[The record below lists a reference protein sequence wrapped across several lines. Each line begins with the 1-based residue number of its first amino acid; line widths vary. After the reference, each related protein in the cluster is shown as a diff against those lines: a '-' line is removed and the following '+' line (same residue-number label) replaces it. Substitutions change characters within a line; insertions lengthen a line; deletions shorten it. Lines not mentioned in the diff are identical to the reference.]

1 MNLASFAELA
11 VRLVNSAVCDV
22 EADPLRTPEAFR
34 EFAAKRPFLAVRT
47 TQYDLDRLKLLRAD
61 LATVFTCAVEGA
73 EQAAV
78 DRLNALMMVH
88 PGHPVLVAHD
98 GEPWHVHLD
107 ESGSVTDRYAA
118 AAVIS
123 LALLVSQLG
132 IERLGV
138 CAIASC
144 DRVFIDGSSNK
155 SRRYCKEHSAAR
167 GNVTSLRAQ
176 PRDVRGDDGDSVASA
191 AS

>member
-34 EFAAKRPFLAVRT
+34 DFTANRPFLAVKT
-47 TQYDLDRLKLLRAD
+47 TRYDLDRLKLLRAD

-73 EQAAV
+73 EQTAI
-78 DRLNALMMVH
+78 DKLNALMMVH
-88 PGHPVLVAHD
+88 PVHPVLVTHD

-107 ESGSVTDRYAA
+107 EAGSVTDRYAA
-118 AAVIS
+118 GAVIS
-123 LALLVSQLG
+123 LFLLVSQLG
-132 IERLGV
+132 IERLGI

-167 GNVTSLRAQ
+167 GNVTSLRTQ
-176 PRDVRGDDGDSVASA
+176 PAEDRGEEGGSVASA

>member
-1 MNLASFAELA
+1 VNLASFAELA

-22 EADPLRTPEAFR
+22 DADPLRTPEAFR
-34 EFAAKRPFLAVRT
+34 EFAANRPFLAVKT

-78 DRLNALMMVH
+78 DRLNAMMMVH
-88 PGHPVLVAHD
+88 PVHPVLVAHD

-123 LALLVSQLG
+123 LFLLVSQLG
-132 IERLGV
+132 MDRLGV

-167 GNVTSLRAQ
+167 GNVTSLRTQ
-176 PRDVRGDDGDSVASA
+176 PRNVLGEAGESVASA

>member
-1 MNLASFAELA
+1 MNLAAFAELA

-34 EFAAKRPFLAVRT
+34 EFVADRSFLAVRAT
-47 TQYDLDRLKLLRAD
+47 RYDLDRLKLLRAD

-73 EQAAV
+73 DHAAV
-78 DRLNALMMVH
+78 HRLNALMMVH
-88 PGHPVLVAHD
+88 PVHPVLVAHD
-98 GEPWHVHLD
+98 GQPWHVHLE
-107 ESGSVTDRYAA
+107 ESGSVVDRYAA

-123 LALLVSQLG
+123 LFLLVSQLG
-132 IERLGV
+132 FERLGV

-155 SRRYCKEHSAAR
+155 SRRYCTEHSAAR

-176 PRDVRGDDGDSVASA
+176 SRNVCGEEDESVTSA

>member
-22 EADPLRTPEAFR
+22 DADPLRTPEAFR
-34 EFAAKRPFLAVRT
+34 EFTADRPLLHVRI
-47 TQYDLDRLKLLRAD
+47 TQNDLDRLKLLRTD
-61 LATVFTCAVEGA
+61 LAAVFNCAVEGA
-73 EQAAV
+73 EQAAA

-88 PGHPVLVAHD
+88 PVHPVLVAHD
-98 GEPWHVHLD
+98 DQSWHVHLD
-107 ESGSVTDRYAA
+107 DSGSVTDRYAA

-123 LALLVSQLG
+123 LFLLISQLG
-132 IERLGV
+132 IERLGI

-144 DRVFIDGSSNK
+144 DQVFIDGSSNK

-167 GNVTSLRAQ
+167 GNVTSLRTQ
-176 PRDVRGDDGDSVASA
+176 PRHLGGGEGESVASA